1 MRIVICALVLS
12 MTAPLGASL
21 AAQPDNAQ
29 ARERLMPPAMSDSLR
44 TPLPGDRLSQD
55 QARFRLESDG
65 YGGVSTL
72 LRGADGAWT
81 GKAQR
86 NGQTMDVAVDA
97 DGNVTAR

>member
-1 MRIVICALVLS
+1 MRIVISAFALS
-12 MTAPLGASL
+12 MVAPLGASL

-29 ARERLMPPAMSDSLR
+29 ARERLMPPAKSESLR
-44 TPLPGDRLSQD
+44 TPLRGDRLSQD

-72 LRGADGAWT
+72 LRGADGTWT

-86 NGQTMDVAVDA
+86 NGQTMDVTVDA
-97 DGNVTAR
+97 DGNITAR